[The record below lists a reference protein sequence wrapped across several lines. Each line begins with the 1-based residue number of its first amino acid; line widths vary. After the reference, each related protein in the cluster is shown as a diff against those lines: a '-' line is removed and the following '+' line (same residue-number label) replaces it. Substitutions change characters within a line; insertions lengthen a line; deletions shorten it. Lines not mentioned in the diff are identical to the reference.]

1 MLQRHMQ
8 FLMTLVIKW
17 ESALSSHT
25 FCLIESG
32 RLIRRESA
40 RDHSFWGPASS
51 EIQDHAYYLNSTVV
65 RPRNE
70 LGHSAAYEVNNHFE
84 SNGVDDDTVSVTSL
98 EGDKDLQDVA
108 DIISTLPGAPIDS
121 QKEETGYLAN
131 LLPFQ

>member
-32 RLIRRESA
+32 RFIRRESA
-40 RDHSFWGPASS
+40 RDQYFWGPASS

-65 RPRNE
+65 RPQNQI
-70 LGHSAAYEVNNHFE
+70 GHPAAYEVNNHFE

-98 EGDKDLQDVA
+98 EGDKDLQDIA

-131 LLPFQ
+131 MLPFQ